1 MKRDAGE
8 NAVFFLSK
16 KTAFTPASLFIFG
29 QRTDLAVLGRKVLT
43 KRRYKELKILRQK
56 KCHPILAIFFFYK
69 SYAVG
74 DVDSALILSKGEL
87 LECSG
92 GEGLELFVVGII

>member
-1 MKRDAGE
+1 M
-8 NAVFFLSK
+8 
-16 KTAFTPASLFIFG
+16 
-29 QRTDLAVLGRKVLT
+29 
-43 KRRYKELKILRQK
+43 KILLQK
-56 KCHPILAIFFFYK
+56 KCHPILAIFFYK
-69 SYAVG
+69 FYAVG

>member
-1 MKRDAGE
+1 MK
-8 NAVFFLSK
+8 
-16 KTAFTPASLFIFG
+16 I
-29 QRTDLAVLGRKVLT
+29 
-43 KRRYKELKILRQK
+43 KILLQK
-56 KCHPILAIFFFYK
+56 KYHPILAFFFYK
-69 SYAVG
+69 FYAVG

>member
-1 MKRDAGE
+1 MK
-8 NAVFFLSK
+8 AVFFFSK
-16 KTAFTPASLFIFG
+16 KTAFALASLFIFG

-56 KCHPILAIFFFYK
+56 KCHPILANFFYK

>member
-1 MKRDAGE
+1 MAGRNRVNETKMQINANE
-8 NAVFFLSK
+8 NTTSEKNLSH
-16 KTAFTPASLFIFG
+16 SDI
-29 QRTDLAVLGRKVLT
+29 
-43 KRRYKELKILRQK
+43 
-56 KCHPILAIFFFYK
+56 FFYK
-69 SYAVG
+69 FYAVG

>member
-1 MKRDAGE
+1 M
-8 NAVFFLSK
+8 
-16 KTAFTPASLFIFG
+16 
-29 QRTDLAVLGRKVLT
+29 
-43 KRRYKELKILRQK
+43 KILLQK
-56 KCHPILAIFFFYK
+56 QISSHFGIFYK
-69 SYAVG
+69 FYAVG

>member
-1 MKRDAGE
+1 MNEFIFTIMRCVFVRFLEEIE
-8 NAVFFLSK
+8 NAK
-16 KTAFTPASLFIFG
+16 KAFWNYLTFSMKDLNKTKM
-29 QRTDLAVLGRKVLT
+29 QRNENTTSEKMSSHSG
-43 KRRYKELKILRQK
+43 I
-56 KCHPILAIFFFYK
+56 FFYK
-69 SYAVG
+69 FYAVG

>member
-1 MKRDAGE
+1 MKM
-8 NAVFFLSK
+8 
-16 KTAFTPASLFIFG
+16 
-29 QRTDLAVLGRKVLT
+29 
-43 KRRYKELKILRQK
+43 KILLQK
-56 KCHPILAIFFFYK
+56 KCHPILAFFYK
-69 SYAVG
+69 FYAVG